1 MNGKHKVKHRTRRI
15 KEHIADRHGILKHMT
30 HHMRE
35 LDPTAQDDVKRMAY
49 SMKGHITGG
58 HDNAKHMTNRMVENI
73 PNRQKKILQDT
84 QDKKNTFRVDITP

>member
-15 KEHIADRHGILKHMT
+15 KEHITVRHGILKHIT

-35 LDPTAQDDVKRMAY
+35 LDPTAQDEVKRMAR

-58 HDNAKHMTNRMVENI
+58 HYTIKHMTHRM
-73 PNRQKKILQDT
+73 KKTISMN
-84 QDKKNTFRVDITP
+84 KANTIS